1 MEHIIPLIK
10 GFSTG
15 IGLSLMLGTV
25 FFSIVQNAITHGVRA
40 GIMIAF
46 GVVLSDMIFI
56 YLAIQ
61 SVLFADF
68 LHDYS
73 VQVKWIGALFLALFG
88 VVQFFKTRSWKDING
103 NTPYQRSFKL
113 IATGFF
119 LNVINPVNFFI
130 WLSLSSLL
138 TVGLEYNMAQKTT
151 FFIGSLMSILLTET
165 LIAVFASRLRKYLK
179 NYALQWISRISGG
192 VFIAIAIYIAM
203 G

>member
-1 MEHIIPLIK
+1 MEHIIPFVK

-40 GIMIAF
+40 GIMIAS

-73 VQVKWIGALFLALFG
+73 VQVKWMGALFLALFG
-88 VVQFFKTRSWKDING
+88 VVQFFKTRSWQDVNG
-103 NTPYQRSFKL
+103 NTPHQHSFKL

-138 TVGLEYNMAQKTT
+138 TVGLEYNMAQKIT
-151 FFIGSLMSILLTET
+151 FFIGSLVSILLTET